1 MEWLDVV
8 DEKGNPTG
16 ELVERT
22 RAHREGV
29 RHRTAHVWLLRLRQG
44 KTEVLLQK
52 RSRGK
57 DSHPGCYDISSAG
70 HIPAGVDWLPS
81 ARRELLE
88 ELGLEAREEE
98 FADRGQ
104 RKIYWKDNF
113 YGEPFV
119 DNQVSN
125 VYCLWRDVEPEQ
137 LRLQPEEVESV
148 RWMDGEACAKAVR
161 EETMPNCIYLDELE
175 LVRGHL
181 GSR

>member
-98 FADRGQ
+98 FAYRGQ

-137 LRLQPEEVESV
+137 LRLQPEEVEEA
-148 RWMDGEACAKAVR
+148 RWMGLEECREAVR
-161 EETMPNCIYLDELE
+161 RGSIPNCIALEELDMLPRTKEM
-175 LVRGHL
+175 
-181 GSR
+181 